1 VADGTRSCRAVA
13 NLQLPPLH
21 EVLSV
26 PAPCSDNP
34 PNDQSHLISMPS
46 RPSSSRQLRLTALN
60 SIYYGSYGQV
70 ATCVLTICWAEA
82 MVAIKM
88 PTVMIT
94 TATYF
99 DLEYLTKAMQ

>member
-1 VADGTRSCRAVA
+1 MAAMAR
-13 NLQLPPLH
+13 LQ
-21 EVLSV
+21 
-26 PAPCSDNP
+26 A
-34 PNDQSHLISMPS
+34 
-46 RPSSSRQLRLTALN
+46 ALDK
-60 SIYYGSYGQV
+60 
-70 ATCVLTICWAEA
+70 TCVLTICWAEA